1 MFRIT
6 PTEQRSAKI
15 ALLPRKESKRV
26 SKEATKLLIAAS
38 GTGGHLFPAIAV
50 AEKLPEYQIEWL
62 GVPDRLESKLVPSNY
77 PLHIIRVGGFQGKL
91 GLGTIKTLTGLVGG
105 IFQVRKLLKQGQFD
119 AVFSTGGYIAAPAIL
134 AGYSLGLPVFLHESN
149 ALPGKVT
156 RWLSP
161 FCTKVAVGFAVA
173 SKYLTRARTVYLGT
187 PCRQQFLTT
196 QPLDLPI
203 PEDSPL
209 IVVVGGSQGA
219 VAVNQMIRECVGSW
233 LKAGATIVHITGAS
247 DAPIEQ
253 IEHPQY
259 IVLPF
264 YDNMAGLLQRAD
276 LAISRAGAATLNEL
290 MITRTPSILIP
301 YPFAAED
308 HQYYNANVLAAADGA
323 LVFRQETLTTQ
334 FLTTEVLNLLQNPQR
349 LKMMAS
355 NTSALG
361 VINSADLLADLIRES
376 VRLKS
381 SR

>member
-1 MFRIT
+1 
-6 PTEQRSAKI
+6 
-15 ALLPRKESKRV
+15 V

-50 AEKLPEYQIEWL
+50 AEKLSEYQIEWL
-62 GVPDRLESKLVPSNY
+62 GVPDRLESKLVPSAY
-77 PLHIIRVGGFQGKL
+77 PLHLIRVGGFQGKF
-91 GLGTIKTLTGLVGG
+91 GLGTIKTLTGLVKA
-105 IFQVRKLLKQGQFD
+105 IFDVRKLLKQGRFD
-119 AVFSTGGYIAAPAIL
+119 AVFSTGGYIAAPSIL

-161 FCTKVAVGFAVA
+161 FCTRVAVGFADA
-173 SKYLTRARTVYLGT
+173 RKYLRRARTIYLGT
-187 PCRQQFLTT
+187 PCRQQFLTP

-203 PEDSPL
+203 PEDRTL

-219 VAVNQMIRECVGSW
+219 VAVNQMIRECVGTW
-233 LKAGATIVHITGAS
+233 LNAGATIVHITGANEVPT
-247 DAPIEQ
+247 DRQ
-253 IEHPQY
+253 IEDPNY

-308 HQYYNANVLAAADGA
+308 HQYYNANVLATADGA
-323 LVFRQETLTTQ
+323 LLFRQESLTAQ
-334 FLTTEVLNLLQNPQR
+334 FLAGEVLNLLQNPQR
-349 LKMMAS
+349 MKTMAS
-355 NTSALG
+355 NASSLG
-361 VINSADLLADLIRES
+361 VINSAELLADLIRES
-376 VRLKS
+376 IKPKS
-381 SR
+381 N